1 MKSYWQQRY
10 ARLSDARAP
19 GSLDLDDDA
28 NRQLV
33 AVTQRHLEHL
43 LRTDFAAPRGASV
56 LDLGCGVGDYARAV
70 ERAGF
75 GTYLGLDFA
84 APTPGGFRAG
94 YAFADADITAP
105 DLDLSRRFSLVLLLD
120 VAFHVIDDD
129 SFARMIDNVRRHAEG
144 YVYITGLFR
153 DAVLA
158 RHVRHR
164 RLECFKELGSPVD
177 LHPWRDTMLIRFDA
191 RNHQS

>member
-10 ARLSDARAP
+10 IRHSDARAP
-19 GSLDLDDDA
+19 GSLDLDDAA

-33 AVTQRHLEHL
+33 AVTQQHLGHL
-43 LRTDFAAPRGASV
+43 LHTDFAAPGDASV

-84 APTPGGFRAG
+84 APTPAGFRAG
-94 YAFADADITAP
+94 YTFAGADITAP
-105 DLDLSRRFSLVLLLD
+105 DLDLSRTFSLVLLLD

-129 SFARMIDNVRRHAEG
+129 SFARMIDNVRRHARG
-144 YVYITGLFR
+144 YVYVTGLFR

-158 RHVRHR
+158 PHVRHR
-164 RLECFKELGSPVD
+164 RLECFTELGMPLEV
-177 LHPWRDTMLIRFDA
+177 HPWRDTALIRFDT
-191 RNHQS
+191 RNH